1 MREINKDSILT
12 QYRLE
17 KEEQSRK
24 KIKEYFITGQISPE
38 IAMYML
44 RILGFSNMRGKEIVK
59 DWTNEKS
66 NA

>member
-17 KEEQSRK
+17 KEEQKRK
-24 KIKEYFITGQISPE
+24 KTKEYFITGQISSE
-38 IAMYML
+38 IAIYIL
-44 RILGFSNMRGKEIVK
+44 RILGFSVMRGKEIVK
-59 DWTNEKS
+59 DWINEKS